1 MRSSRNQAT
10 ASQCRV
16 IVSLIVRMRDS
27 GRQGQFDVRSLPM
40 LAAGLLTEHSAHMLP
55 APTIRRELLQCIPT
69 RLTLRQMRRQQLF
82 VSLSQLF
89 AERLLKKVKVA
100 VSRGHGKERFS
111 ICDFGFRRPDRVE
124 QVPATLVPG
133 LQPWNA
139 LPGGSSLLVHA
150 FNTLARQE
158 PRWQCVPR
166 LEPRNEM
173 RL

>member
-1 MRSSRNQAT
+1 
-10 ASQCRV
+10 
-16 IVSLIVRMRDS
+16 
-27 GRQGQFDVRSLPM
+27 
-40 LAAGLLTEHSAHMLP
+40 
-55 APTIRRELLQCIPT
+55 
-69 RLTLRQMRRQQLF
+69 MRRQQLF

-89 AERLLKKVKVA
+89 AERLLKKVEVA
-100 VSRGHGKERFS
+100 VSGGHGK
-111 ICDFGFRRPDRVE
+111 DFGFAIWDLGLF
-124 QVPATLVPG
+124 LVPG